1 MSYSTAE
8 LLASIKRNQT
18 IAASS
23 FRFDDTDL
31 LAMADEEIQDVII
44 PMILRLHSDRLLYTE
59 VQQVVANKKSYT
71 MPYRAIGGQLRELFF
86 QDDLLNPTL
95 TRDLRLYDYTYG
107 VQVTTPGNPLGFYF
121 SSNTVNLVPTPNSN
135 YGYLNFTYPI
145 QHNSLVLS
153 SAVAV
158 VQSVDFITGEVTLTG
173 LPPSTFSASV
183 YCDFIQAN
191 PRCNPRILS
200 FDKQIL
206 GINNQILSFNSSDIP
221 DELVAGDR
229 VTLAGQTDTLLLPDE
244 CYKYLSKAIEL
255 KIIEA
260 QKDLQAYT
268 AFKPQLNELRR
279 IMENI
284 LTPRI
289 TGEPKIIINRNGFLN
304 RRMRRKVLPNITIS

>member
-107 VQVTTPGNPLGFYF
+107 VQITTPGNPLGFYF

-158 VQSVDFITGEVTLTG
+158 VQSVDLEAGDVTLTS
-173 LPPSTFSASV
+173 LPPATFSASV

-206 GINNQILSFNSSDIP
+206 GVNEHVLSFNPSDIP

>member
-23 FRFDDTDL
+23 FRFEDTDL

-44 PMILRLHSDRLLYTE
+44 PMILRLHSDRLLFTE
-59 VQQVVANKKSYT
+59 LQQVVANKKSYT

-86 QDDLLNPTL
+86 QDQLTNPTL

-107 VQVTTPGNPLGFYF
+107 VQITTPGNPLGFYF
-121 SSNTVNLVPTPNSN
+121 SSNTINLVPTPNAT

-158 VQSVDFITGEVTLTG
+158 VQSVDFENNTVTLTSN
-173 LPPSTFSASV
+173 PPSTFFADV

-191 PRCNPRILS
+191 PRCNPRILA

-206 GINNQILSFNSSDIP
+206 GINTNELTFSADTIP
-221 DELVAGDR
+221 TELIAGDR
-229 VTLAGQTDTLLLPDE
+229 IALAGQTDTLLLPDE
-244 CYKYLSKAIEL
+244 CYKYIAKAIEL
-255 KIIEA
+255 KIMGA
-260 QKDLQAYT
+260 QKDLQAYN
-268 AFKPQLNELRR
+268 AFKPELNELRR

-304 RRMRRKVLPNITIS
+304 RRMRRKVIPNITIS

>member
-1 MSYSTAE
+1 
-8 LLASIKRNQT
+8 
-18 IAASS
+18 
-23 FRFDDTDL
+23 
-31 LAMADEEIQDVII
+31 
-44 PMILRLHSDRLLYTE
+44 
-59 VQQVVANKKSYT
+59 

-107 VQVTTPGNPLGFYF
+107 VQITTPGNPLGFYF

-158 VQSVDFITGEVTLTG
+158 VQSVDFITGEVTLTS
-173 LPPSTFSASV
+173 LPPATFSASV

-206 GINNQILSFNSSDIP
+206 GVNDQVLSFNPSDIP

>member
-59 VQQVVANKKSYT
+59 TQQVIANKKSYT

-107 VQVTTPGNPLGFYF
+107 VQITTPGNPLGFYF

-158 VQSVDFITGEVTLTG
+158 VQSVDLEAGDVTLTS
-173 LPPSTFSASV
+173 LPPATFSASV

-206 GINNQILSFNSSDIP
+206 GVNDQVLSFNPSDIP

-304 RRMRRKVLPNITIS
+304 RRMRRKVLPKITIS